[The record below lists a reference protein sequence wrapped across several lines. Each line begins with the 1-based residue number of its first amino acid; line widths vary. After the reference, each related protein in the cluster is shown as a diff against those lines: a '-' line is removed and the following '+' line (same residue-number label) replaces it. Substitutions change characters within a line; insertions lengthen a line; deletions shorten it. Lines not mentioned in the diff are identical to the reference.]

1 MIFTSIGM
9 TCLKQKM
16 LEANPMEPVLSKI
29 TDTLAA
35 GHNVWVVGMLPKIP
49 PGAQLSPI
57 PLPPHP
63 VTGWFCS
70 TYFKH
75 WGFQIALTLASKAQ
89 ERLLMGIPLAQAVNP
104 FENVMID
111 FPVV

>member
-1 MIFTSIGM
+1 MGGRHASQNT
-9 TCLKQKM
+9 
-16 LEANPMEPVLSKI
+16 A
-29 TDTLAA
+29 
-35 GHNVWVVGMLPKIP
+35 
-49 PGAQLSPI
+49 GAQLSPI

-70 TYFKH
+70 TYVKH
-75 WGFQIALTLASKAQ
+75 WGFQIALTIASKAQ

-111 FPVV
+111 FSRGMSNPGDVN